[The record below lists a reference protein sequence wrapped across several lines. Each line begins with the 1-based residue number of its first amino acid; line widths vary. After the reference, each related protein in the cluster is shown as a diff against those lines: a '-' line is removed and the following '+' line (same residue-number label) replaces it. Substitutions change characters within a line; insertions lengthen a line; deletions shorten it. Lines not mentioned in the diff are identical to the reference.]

1 MYVYVYM
8 YIYIIFIT
16 YNKMCVYVC
25 VCLCVYAQKAYDIF
39 IILLQS
45 NKYLSNIRYQCKDL
59 DESKSVMSKHLPVV
73 LGPFIKICS
82 SCH

>member
-1 MYVYVYM
+1 MYM
-8 YIYIIFIT
+8 YICIYISYLLRII
-16 YNKMCVYVC
+16 KCVYM
-25 VCLCVYAQKAYDIF
+25 CLCVYAQKAYDTS

-59 DESKSVMSKHLPVV
+59 DESKSVMSKHHPVV
-73 LGPFIKICS
+73 LGPFIKICL